1 MKTVSVNLGLGDK
14 DVIFFDG
21 VCNLCNGFVQF
32 VIKHDKTNRFYF
44 SSLQSAQGIHLLKSL
59 PQTGKTP
66 DSIML
71 YSKDSVY
78 SESTAVLRIM
88 GQLSGILP
96 VAGIFLVVPKFIRDV
111 VYKWVAR
118 NRYRWF
124 GKMDSCMIP
133 TPALKQKFID

>member
-1 MKTVSVNLGLGDK
+1 MKTVSVNIGLGDK
-14 DVIFFDG
+14 NVIFFDG

-32 VIKHDKTNRFYF
+32 VIKHDRSNKFYF
-44 SSLQSAQGIHLLKSL
+44 SSLQSGPGVHLLESL

-71 YSKDSVY
+71 YSEGRVY

-96 VAGIFLVVPKFIRDV
+96 LAGLFLVVPKFIRDTI
-111 VYKWVAR
+111 YKWIAR
-118 NRYRWF
+118 NRYKWF
-124 GKMDSCMIP
+124 GRKEMCMIP

>member
-1 MKTVSVNLGLGDK
+1 MKAIVVNLGLGDK
-14 DVIFFDG
+14 NVIFFDG

-32 VIKHDKTNRFYF
+32 VIKHDKDNRFYF
-44 SSLQSAQGIHLLKSL
+44 SSLQSPQGAHLLNNLS
-59 PQTGKTP
+59 QTGKTP

-71 YSKDSVY
+71 YYKGRVY

-96 VAGIFLVVPKFIRDV
+96 LAGIFLVVPKIIRDV

-118 NRYRWF
+118 NRYKWF

-133 TPALKQKFID
+133 TPALKQKFIE